1 MLATAPLATMV
12 SIPYASV
19 VAKGLIMSGVVNLS
33 IATCKKKDKDIDL
46 INEVFKNKKFCNL
59 DGKYAYVKYVK
70 EYNSYKMFRI
80 VIPLGKSVEDLESM
94 IPSLENVFKNIVF
107 VKKYETQYYLKV
119 FTKHLKYG
127 EDYPFEVYNI
137 EDKSKLSI
145 VIGMSLD
152 GVLVLDLSDTLPHIL
167 IGATSRAGKSRLIKG
182 ICCQVMMNYTK
193 DQVQIIFCDQ
203 KNGVEASVFEDCEH
217 FVKTTSN
224 AKDTAKVFNQLEKEL
239 DKRYNLMHDSK
250 TTTLYD
256 YNKKHPDNKMPYIL
270 VLVDE
275 LYPFLALD
283 NKKEVY
289 ATLADL
295 MSRSAGAGVHFI
307 ISSQKTTSEIIP
319 TFITENAGYRLGLRT
334 GNAQGSLNIIDRKG
348 CEDIPVIAKGRGLC
362 AVDDLEPFQAFWV
375 DDETVS
381 KICKMHE
388 KKSTVVE
395 QPKPEKKSYTEKT
408 FEIPSSSKEPLE
420 LILKEDIEE
429 EKYQT
434 EFEEKETSLETGNKK
449 ITWF

>member
-1 MLATAPLATMV
+1 
-12 SIPYASV
+12 
-19 VAKGLIMSGVVNLS
+19 
-33 IATCKKKDKDIDL
+33 
-46 INEVFKNKKFCNL
+46 
-59 DGKYAYVKYVK
+59 
-70 EYNSYKMFRI
+70 
-80 VIPLGKSVEDLESM
+80 
-94 IPSLENVFKNIVF
+94 
-107 VKKYETQYYLKV
+107 
-119 FTKHLKYG
+119 
-127 EDYPFEVYNI
+127 
-137 EDKSKLSI
+137 
-145 VIGMSLD
+145 
-152 GVLVLDLSDTLPHIL
+152 
-167 IGATSRAGKSRLIKG
+167 
-182 ICCQVMMNYTK
+182 
-193 DQVQIIFCDQ
+193 
-203 KNGVEASVFEDCEH
+203 
-217 FVKTTSN
+217 
-224 AKDTAKVFNQLEKEL
+224 
-239 DKRYNLMHDSK
+239 MHDSK

-434 EFEEKETSLETGNKK
+434 EFEKETSLETGNKK